1 MEEQLSLEQCMAEL
15 EEVADKLRQPGLD
28 IEEMMRLFE
37 RGSALAACCRKLL
50 AEYKG
55 RFEKINASSEG
66 ND

>member
-15 EEVADKLRQPGLD
+15 EEVADKLRQPEL
-28 IEEMMRLFE
+28 EEMMRLFE